1 MKLINK
7 TLKDMDK
14 ILLLITTLLFIFGL
28 FNIVTASSRAA
39 VIRYNTSLYS
49 YFFKQL
55 VSIIVG
61 LVATIFI
68 LKIPTKKYGYFGA
81 AFYIVV
87 LFLLLYVLFFVTE
100 QQGSK
105 NWIVIKG
112 FGTIQPSEF
121 AKPAMIIMVSFM
133 FEKMFKNLRNP
144 NINHYNSIAKILFIG
159 GLYPAII
166 FLCKDLGTM
175 IVITIIF
182 GVLFITSPI
191 LKQEKIRIIGTVIFV
206 GILILLFKG
215 SSIFTPAQLSR
226 FNFFDPCNDYY
237 EGGYQICNGFIA
249 INEGGLFGSGIGE
262 SKQVSYIPESHTD
275 SVFAIIAEEYG
286 LIICTLIF
294 LAYLVV
300 FFRIFKLSS
309 RTITIKGKY
318 ICLGIGVYIFLH
330 FLINLGGL
338 FGIMPLTGV
347 PLPFLSYGGS
357 YTLSLMISLA
367 IVQRIHIETEREK
380 IRV

>member
-1 MKLINK
+1 MKLIKN

-14 ILLLITTLLFIFGL
+14 ILLVITTLLFIFGL

-55 VSIIVG
+55 VSIIAG
-61 LVATIFI
+61 LIVTIFI
-68 LKIPTKKYGYFGA
+68 LGIPTKKYGYAGA
-81 AFYIVV
+81 IFYVIV
-87 LFLLLYVLFFVTE
+87 LALLLYVYFFVDE

-112 FGTIQPSEF
+112 FGTLQPSEF

-133 FEKMFKNLRNP
+133 FEKMYKILKNP
-144 NINHYNSIAKILFIG
+144 NINHYDSIAKILFVG
-159 GLYPAII
+159 CLYPAII

-175 IVITIIF
+175 IVITTIF

-191 LKQEKIRIIGTVIFV
+191 LKTEKIKMIGVVIFV

-226 FNFFDPCNDYY
+226 FDFFDPCSDYY

-249 INEGGLFGSGIGE
+249 INEGGLFGNGIGE

-294 LAYLVV
+294 IAYLVIL
-300 FFRIFKLSS
+300 FRIFKLSS
-309 RTITIKGKY
+309 RTSTIKGKY

-367 IVQRIHIETEREK
+367 VVQSIHIETEREK

>member
-87 LFLLLYVLFFVTE
+87 LFLLLYVLFFVAE

-175 IVITIIF
+175 IVITVIF

-262 SKQVSYIPESHTD
+262 SKQVSYIPESYTD

-309 RTITIKGKY
+309 RTSTIKGKY

-367 IVQRIHIETEREK
+367 VVQRIHIETEREK

>member
-87 LFLLLYVLFFVTE
+87 LFLLLYVLFFVAE

-175 IVITIIF
+175 IVITVIF

-294 LAYLVV
+294 LAYFYL
-300 FFRIFKLSS
+300 
-309 RTITIKGKY
+309 
-318 ICLGIGVYIFLH
+318 
-330 FLINLGGL
+330 
-338 FGIMPLTGV
+338 
-347 PLPFLSYGGS
+347 
-357 YTLSLMISLA
+357 
-367 IVQRIHIETEREK
+367 
-380 IRV
+380 

>member
-1 MKLINK
+1 MKLIKN

-14 ILLLITTLLFIFGL
+14 ILLVITTLLFIFGL

-55 VSIIVG
+55 VSIIAG
-61 LVATIFI
+61 LIVTIFI
-68 LKIPTKKYGYFGA
+68 LGIPTKKYGYA
-81 AFYIVV
+81 VASFYVIV
-87 LFLLLYVLFFVTE
+87 LALLLYVYFFVDE

-112 FGTIQPSEF
+112 FGTLQPSEF

-133 FEKMFKNLRNP
+133 FEKMYKTLKNP
-144 NINHYNSIAKILFIG
+144 NINHYDSIAKILFVG
-159 GLYPAII
+159 CLYPAII

-175 IVITIIF
+175 IVITTIF

-191 LKQEKIRIIGTVIFV
+191 LKNEKIKMIGAVVFV

-226 FNFFDPCNDYY
+226 FDFFDPCSDYY

-249 INEGGLFGSGIGE
+249 INEGGLFGTGIGE

-275 SVFAIIAEEYG
+275 SVFAIIAEEFSNS
-286 LIICTLIF
+286 I
-294 LAYLVV
+294 
-300 FFRIFKLSS
+300 
-309 RTITIKGKY
+309 
-318 ICLGIGVYIFLH
+318 
-330 FLINLGGL
+330 
-338 FGIMPLTGV
+338 
-347 PLPFLSYGGS
+347 
-357 YTLSLMISLA
+357 
-367 IVQRIHIETEREK
+367 
-380 IRV
+380 